1 MLKPASDFI
10 ELQEIDL
17 SFNWIQN
24 ERSLWFL
31 TQTKMVNL
39 VIITGNP
46 FAAKQNKPGIISA
59 YANLETELQKNLSA
73 VVINDVGLVDEK
85 GFYLKRKPGQKM

>member
-46 FAAKQNKPGIISA
+46 LAAK
-59 YANLETELQKNLSA
+59 
-73 VVINDVGLVDEK
+73 
-85 GFYLKRKPGQKM
+85 